1 MSWSLRKK
9 KENEKSD
16 GSCERTLLSYRDH
29 IYVGT
34 YEHAVRGVMTNPF
47 GSVASDVWI
56 LRFFFLSS
64 VRLLITPC
72 CYYLQQVPFETNN
85 TKKTVF

>member
-1 MSWSLRKK
+1 MCRLVVKK
-9 KENEKSD
+9 KMENEKSD

-56 LRFFFLSS
+56 LRFFFPFFRSAS
-64 VRLLITPC
+64 HHPLLLLLTTSPI
-72 CYYLQQVPFETNN
+72 
-85 TKKTVF
+85 